1 MLKNKKAIYILIPV
15 NLLVWGFFIY
25 RFWSAY
31 NIADAPAGIPKLQ
44 AIKLADLKDSVTY
57 TLQLDYKDPFLKD
70 AGKISG
76 NANAG
81 NNINSVAPQKQVAA
95 VKMPASAPKML
106 PDIKYMGLI
115 KNNSSGIATALISVN
130 GQSRLIKQNE
140 THDGILFKNF
150 NKDSLVAKWGKEKIV
165 VRK

>member
-31 NIADAPAGIPKLQ
+31 NMADEPAGVPKLQ
-44 AIKLADLKDSVTY
+44 AIKPEDIKDSAAY
-57 TLQLDYKDPFLKD
+57 TLKLDYKDPFLKD
-70 AGKISG
+70 AGRAIEHLNTTY
-76 NANAG
+76 NANPP
-81 NNINSVAPQKQVAA
+81 APQKQMA
-95 VKMPASAPKML
+95 VIKASPLIPKLL
-106 PDIKYMGLI
+106 PDIRYMGLI

-140 THDGILFKNF
+140 THDGILFKSF